1 MNKGGA
7 VGLLIVFEN
16 DRQTIVFRFVFWS
29 FSKTIV
35 SFLEKTIV
43 FENDLLVLNF

>member
-1 MNKGGA
+1 MVMVVYRFLKRS
-7 VGLLIVFEN
+7 FN
-16 DRQTIVFRFVFWS
+16 DRFSIRFQS

-43 FENDLLVLNF
+43 NEGRR